1 VGFLLRNKSGLLVIY
16 SKSNTDIQTKKETN
30 MEINKTNK
38 QAVHDVLLTE
48 LQKRIFK
55 QYNARKD
62 TFNLTDEDYDNIQ
75 TMLVDKVLQC
85 SSIRDVNNL
94 LLEYIDLFDG
104 EKIYNHIFTQDG
116 TMNYVLSLLVE
127 NAKLN
132 KCKC

>member
-1 VGFLLRNKSGLLVIY
+1 
-16 SKSNTDIQTKKETN
+16 
-30 MEINKTNK
+30 MEINKQNK
-38 QAVHDVLLTE
+38 QAVYDVLLTD

-85 SSIRDVNNL
+85 NSIKDINDL

-104 EKIYNHIFTQDG
+104 EKIYNHIHYQTNIKFIY
-116 TMNYVLSLLVE
+116 NYFLLCV
-127 NAKLN
+127 KSIVIL
-132 KCKC
+132 